1 MDSKICDAQAGYE
14 SLLTALPAA
23 LAGANLIYGTGM
35 VDSGMA
41 LDYGKLIMDDEINQS
56 IKHIVKGFEVTEE
69 TLSVELIKEVGHAG
83 DFLTH
88 HSTLEH
94 CTDFMDPKLMNRVNY
109 DQWKSTGATDL
120 HQRALERARQVLEA
134 HEPPTL
140 PPQTQKEIDEII
152 RETEKELGIV
162 AAP

>member
-1 MDSKICDAQAGYE
+1 MGHEKT
-14 SLLTALPAA
+14 LTGLIAA

-41 LDYGKLIMDDEINQS
+41 LDYGKLVMDDEINQS

-94 CTDFMDPKLMNRVNY
+94 CADFMNPKLMNRVNY

-140 PPQTQKEIDEII
+140 PLQTQKEIDEII
-152 RETEKELGIV
+152 RETEKDRLRRSL
-162 AAP
+162 AR